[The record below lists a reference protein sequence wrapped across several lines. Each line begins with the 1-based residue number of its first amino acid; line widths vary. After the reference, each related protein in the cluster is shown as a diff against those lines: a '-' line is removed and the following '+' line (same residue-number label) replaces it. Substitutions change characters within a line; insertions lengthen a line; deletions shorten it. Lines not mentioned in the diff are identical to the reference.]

1 MKESYSTDK
10 DLRKSFKR
18 LKCLAFVPKVD
29 LIKAFKEIYQNASDN
44 FKPVLDYFETYY
56 IGELMTNSKTQ
67 RKQPFFPID
76 MWNVNE
82 VIERTNNS
90 LESWHKQFQVGF

>member
-1 MKESYSTDK
+1 M
-10 DLRKSFKR
+10 
-18 LKCLAFVPKVD
+18 PKVD
-29 LIKAFKEIYQNASDN
+29 IIKAFKKIYQNASDN